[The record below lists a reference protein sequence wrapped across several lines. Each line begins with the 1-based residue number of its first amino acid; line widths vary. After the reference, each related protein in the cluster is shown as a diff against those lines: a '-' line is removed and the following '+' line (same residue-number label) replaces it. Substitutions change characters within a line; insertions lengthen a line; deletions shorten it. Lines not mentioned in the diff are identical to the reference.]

1 MRKNPLDRI
10 LKGEPKEQYLSIV
23 PKSCSIYINIYIYI
37 YIYIFLK
44 QPSNLKPTATT
55 PPSPA
60 TTKPISTTT
69 QQTHINYTHYQL

>member
-10 LKGEPKEQYLSIV
+10 LKGEPKEQYLNIV
-23 PKSCSIYINIYIYI
+23 PKSCYIYI

-44 QPSNLKPTATT
+44 QPSNLKPTVAT